1 MAVNKVVRS
10 DGTTL
15 IDLTGDTVTD
25 ASHIMEGYSGH
36 LANGSSVTG
45 TGKISASEQ
54 AALDALVRYSNEI
67 TGGGD
72 ANISEAIATLT
83 TNFRKGDPSLL
94 WKTVTIQED
103 HTTYGTNSGVVYWK
117 EYLGIPDEDLYD
129 GYIFFCDILN
139 NNDTS
144 TWGRWM
150 SGFYHAL
157 GGNIGCL
164 FYRNS
169 YDSTP
174 VFIYEN
180 EYAFFATIGT
190 IVNIYKFRLNT
201 DKPELYPVGT
211 DLVSKFLGRNWSNG
225 DGLFVHG
232 TSVPETGEMTQ
243 TDNTEDAG
251 LCMVYIP
258 IDSSYTYVKS
268 AAGRITAG
276 YYYDEN
282 KNFISRFNYDN
293 LNWVTFTNIPSNA
306 KYMRFSTHPLTDNW
320 DIAIYRIS

>member
-1 MAVNKVVRS
+1 MAVNKVIRS

-15 IDLTGDTVTD
+15 IDLTSDTVTS
-25 ASHIMEGYSGH
+25 ANHIMEGYVGH
-36 LANGSSVTG
+36 LADGTSVTG
-45 TGKISASEQ
+45 TGTISASEQ
-54 AALDALVRYSNEI
+54 ASLDALVRYSNEI

-72 ANISEAIATLT
+72 ANISEAVATLT
-83 TNFRKGDPSLL
+83 ANFRKGDPSVL

-144 TWGRWM
+144 TWGKWM

-157 GGNIGCL
+157 DGNISCL

-174 VFIYEN
+174 VFIYDN
-180 EYAFFATIGT
+180 EYAFFATTGT

-211 DLVSKFLGRNWSNG
+211 DLVSKYLGRNWSNG
-225 DGLFVHG
+225 TGLFVHG
-232 TSVPETGEMTQ
+232 TTKSSTGVMTQ
-243 TDNTEDAG
+243 TDNESDVG

-258 IDSSYTYVKS
+258 IDPSYTYVKS
-268 AAGRITAG
+268 DQGGIYEG
-276 YYYDEN
+276 FYYDEN
-282 KNFISRFNYDN
+282 KNFISRFAYNSLSWIT
-293 LNWVTFTNIPSNA
+293 LNPPQNA
-306 KYMRFSTHPLTDNW
+306 KYLRFATHYLTNNW
-320 DIAIYRIS
+320 DIAIYRAN